1 MSENLSEG
9 RDAIDEMPVNERATE
24 FSPQWGESAP
34 RGGRVVLN
42 RVLKD
47 GAAVPLFLGQT
58 LVNSLRDMGYNSTTS
73 ALCEHVDNAIQWK
86 ATEVRVYFHQKGKQG
101 GEHALSALVYDNG
114 QGMAK
119 HVLKVATSFG
129 GSMVF
134 DSRDGIG
141 RYGMGMKAAALSMS
155 PVLEVYSW
163 QERAAYYNMTLDVE
177 EIGGIKKNL
186 IELPDPTL
194 HDQLPSE
201 IADVLIRPMDFP
213 KNPHETQTLLA
224 ESRDELTEK
233 LGNSG
238 TIVFMPA
245 CDRLTYKKVQT
256 LVDNA
261 TKEMGRV
268 YRRFIAKGLK
278 LYVNNR
284 LVEAFDPT
292 FWMPEARHTQIDGIT
307 EKQSKL
313 VGSWPIEVPV
323 ADGATE
329 TTTVTLR
336 VFVLPVDEWSGLS
349 RTVLKN
355 QLHIF
360 EDHAVSFMRNDRE
373 VEIGWEPKLK
383 LKKHHL
389 SQWLRVEIDFTG
401 EADEGF
407 GVAAIKQGARLKGY
421 VADAILKHGEFSE
434 AIAFARRS
442 IKEAKA
448 KRTALQ
454 DGRGISTAERRA
466 NEAEPYQAKPLPEL
480 TPAEQEALTENLR
493 GLATSLKREN
503 ETEDEAFE
511 RVKSSRYLTKTTHD
525 EYWPFYHCDF
535 KYGKVILTVNTAHPF
550 FTQVWQP
557 LSSLANA
564 TQAAHEPD
572 DDNTEVSADVGATC
586 REALD
591 GIQALLL
598 SLARSQS
605 QLSSQAAGSETQK
618 LFDTLRKSW
627 SENLGT
633 QLQMK

>member
-1 MSENLSEG
+1 MSNFQNDG
-9 RDAIDEMPVNERATE
+9 RDENVDVIADGRAAE
-24 FSPQWGESAP
+24 LSPQWGEAAP
-34 RGGRVVLN
+34 KGGRAVLN

-47 GAAVPLFLGQT
+47 GASVPLFLGQT
-58 LVNSLRDMGYNSTTS
+58 LVNSLRDLGYNSTTS
-73 ALCEHVDNAIQWK
+73 ALCEHVDNAIQWG
-86 ATEVRVYFHQKGKQG
+86 ATEVRVYFHQSGKRG
-101 GEHALSALVYDNG
+101 DYSIAALVYDNG
-114 QGMAK
+114 QGMAPN
-119 HVLKVATSFG
+119 VLKVATSFG

-155 PVLEVYSW
+155 PVMEVYSW
-163 QERAAYYNMTLDVE
+163 QEPLAFYNMTLDVD

-194 HDQLPSE
+194 QDQLPSE
-201 IADVLIRPMDFP
+201 VADILIRPMDFP
-213 KNPHETQTLLA
+213 KNPLESQTLFADSRSELA
-224 ESRDELTEK
+224 ER

-238 TIVFMPA
+238 TIVFMPV
-245 CDRLTYKKVQT
+245 CDRLTYKKAQT
-256 LVDNA
+256 LVDHA
-261 TKEMGRV
+261 TKEMGRI

-292 FWMPEARHTQIDGIT
+292 FWMPEARHTQVEGIT

-313 VGSWPIEVPV
+313 IGSWPIEVPISE
-323 ADGATE
+323 GSTRK
-329 TTTVTLR
+329 TTVTVR
-336 VFVLPVDEWSGLS
+336 VFMLPVDDWSGLS
-349 RTVLKN
+349 RTILKN
-355 QLHIF
+355 QLRVF
-360 EDHAVSFMRNDRE
+360 DDHAVSFMRNDRE

-383 LKKHHL
+383 LKKHHI

-407 GVAAIKQGARLKGY
+407 GVAANKQGARLKEY
-421 VADAILKHGEFSE
+421 VADAIIQHGEFSE
-434 AIAFARRS
+434 AIAFARRT
-442 IKEAKA
+442 IQEAKA
-448 KRTALQ
+448 KRASLK
-454 DGRGISTAERRA
+454 DGPGISEAERRA
-466 NEAEPYQAKPLPEL
+466 NDAEPFQGKPLPEL
-480 TPAEQEALTENLR
+480 TPTEQAAIEENLR
-493 GLATSLKREN
+493 GLAISLKRGD
-503 ETEDEAFE
+503 ETEDAAFE

-535 KYGKVILTVNTAHPF
+535 KFGKVILTVNTAHPF

-564 TQAAHEPD
+564 TQAAQEGD
-572 DDNTEVSADVGATC
+572 DDNIEVSADVGTTC
-586 REALD
+586 REALV
-591 GIQALLL
+591 GIQAMLL
-598 SLARSQS
+598 SLARTQS
-605 QLSSQAAGSETQK
+605 QLGSQAAGTEVQK